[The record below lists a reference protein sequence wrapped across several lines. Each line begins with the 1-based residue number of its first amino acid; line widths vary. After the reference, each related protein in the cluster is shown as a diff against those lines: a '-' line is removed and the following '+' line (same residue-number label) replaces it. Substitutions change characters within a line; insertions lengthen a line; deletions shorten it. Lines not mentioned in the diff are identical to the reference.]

1 MVPAVS
7 VTGLQASLLTASIQE
22 LQMFE
27 FRYPPAHRLD
37 DQHFA
42 AVRKI
47 IAEVSEAQQR
57 LGYRAGN
64 QVIIDKIGLDAQF
77 VLDEGYWR
85 EALDYHLGLL
95 YAHVGDPEK
104 AAYHFG
110 RSDTHPSTGGNQVF
124 ADHQRESLELRRR
137 QDQARERGI
146 PSLAIA
152 AMPRSASASLT
163 QTLGAMLDAPRM
175 RVSCGSFPKFY
186 LVPRWLNSF
195 SPGGAILHDHFGATS
210 FNLKALREG
219 RIPEVFV
226 RIRDPRPA
234 AASAVNLSNQ
244 KYGVPGDI
252 DHESQVIQYCEQ
264 SFIPWVADWI
274 AAPDTATG
282 LKIHWLTQPS
292 NAVADMVR
300 QILTTLLP
308 EYPVLAQYLG
318 GDVDEV
324 RANFVTGD
332 NDAWREV
339 VSDAGQERLWH
350 AIPQNVKNFLR
361 LKL

>member
-1 MVPAVS
+1 M
-7 VTGLQASLLTASIQE
+7 LE
-22 LQMFE
+22 L
-27 FRYPPAHRLD
+27 RYPPPHRLD
-37 DQHFA
+37 AQHFA

-47 IAEVSEAQQR
+47 IAEVSQAQQR

-64 QVIIDKIGLDAQF
+64 QLIIDKIGLSAQF

-95 YAHVGDPEK
+95 YAHVGEPKK
-104 AAYHFG
+104 AAYHFK

-137 QDQARERGI
+137 QEQARERGI

-163 QTLGAMLDAPRM
+163 QTLATMLDAPRM
-175 RVSCGSFPKFY
+175 RVSCGSFPNFY

-195 SPGGAILHDHFGATS
+195 SPGGAVLHDHFGATP
-210 FNLKALREG
+210 FNLQTLHKG

-244 KYGVPGDI
+244 IYGVPEDI
-252 DHESQVIQYCEQ
+252 DHESQVIQFCER
-264 SFIPWVADWI
+264 SFIPWAAAWI
-274 AAPDTATG
+274 AASDTATG

-292 NAVADMVR
+292 KAITDMVR
-300 QILTTLLP
+300 QVLTTLLP
-308 EYPVLAQYLG
+308 EHPVLEQYLRT
-318 GDVDEV
+318 DVAEV
-324 RANFVTGD
+324 KANFVTGD
-332 NDAWREV
+332 KDAWRKV
-339 VSDAGQERLWH
+339 VSKAGQERLWH
-350 AIPQNVKNFLR
+350 AIPQNVKDFLE
-361 LKL
+361 LKP